1 MKVQLLILKF
11 TSDVYIAPP
20 SILALLF
27 SKIEFSIL
35 KLPMVWTNAPPKL
48 AFELENLEF
57 AMCIFNPGSTLPSIS
72 IAPPSFFDVSFSNV
86 QLFISPDIT
95 SLSPIAPPVS
105 PAFKFLK
112 EEPSIDIF
120 P

>member
-1 MKVQLLILKF
+1 
-11 TSDVYIAPP
+11 
-20 SILALLF
+20 
-27 SKIEFSIL
+27 
-35 KLPMVWTNAPPKL
+35 
-48 AFELENLEF
+48 
-57 AMCIFNPGSTLPSIS
+57 MCIFNPGSTLPSIS

-120 P
+120 PWAYIAAQYFAFESLNLELWTSNELFA